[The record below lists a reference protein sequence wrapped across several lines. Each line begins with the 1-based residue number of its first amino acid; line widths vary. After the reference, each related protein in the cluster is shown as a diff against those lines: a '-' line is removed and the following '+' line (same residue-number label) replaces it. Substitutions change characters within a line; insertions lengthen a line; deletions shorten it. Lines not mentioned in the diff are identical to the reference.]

1 MGHSTHSA
9 IGGTCLCK
17 YHAYVPA
24 VFLSRPA
31 RVATCVLG
39 GHCRCLCC
47 SICLHCCVHDC
58 QYELTPVLLSF
69 LLLLFVHGLTV
80 PPVLPI
86 AFQHAT
92 GKSRH
97 SLDRL
102 SGAQEKEFKRQRCEG
117 AGVTRGEW
125 MASTVLSD
133 REKRSISRAWFRRD
147 ERLGKNTR
155 IGSKAPLTRR
165 GANGRNW

>member
-9 IGGTCLCK
+9 IGGTCLCED
-17 YHAYVPA
+17 HAYVPA

-31 RVATCVLG
+31 LVATCVLG
-39 GHCRCLCC
+39 AHCRCLCC

-58 QYELTPVLLSF
+58 QYEHTPVLLSF
-69 LLLLFVHGLTV
+69 LLLLLVHGLTV

-86 AFQHAT
+86 AFQRAT

-97 SLDRL
+97 SLHRL

-147 ERLGKNTR
+147 ERLGRDADHVISPKR
-155 IGSKAPLTRR
+155 SAPVLRL
-165 GANGRNW
+165 